1 MSDLSFSERMRQ
13 LRQDRGISLRG
24 LARRT
29 FYGKTYLHELET
41 GVKPPTKAV
50 AQRVDDALGAEGELM
65 ALTAGGPAIG
75 RRGFVIAAAGLAA
88 ALPHT
93 LLSHGRRVGA
103 ATPGQIAERTARL
116 RRLDSYLGGADTHDL
131 YAAEVRSTTQL
142 IKDGSYSEA
151 TGQQLLAVLAEQA
164 QLAGWAAFDA
174 GRHSD
179 ADRLYRTSLAAAR
192 DADNPPLTGNALAF
206 LAYQQLDL
214 GRPATATAAASCAEA
229 NTATPGVRALLNLRA
244 GWAYAVTG
252 DAAQTQQHLDQGT
265 AYLAEHDDRPEP
277 DWVWWVDR
285 VEGDI
290 MAGRCWTVL
299 NRPLRA
305 IPGLERALAGFD
317 DTQARDKSLYLSWL
331 ADAYLDANEVEQACA
346 TASVVAR
353 LAAGVGSIRPG
364 QRLHEILGRLE
375 PHAALPCVAELRS
388 LASEMPTHHRLSS
401 TPNSGSR

>member
-1 MSDLSFSERMRQ
+1 M
-13 LRQDRGISLRG
+13 
-24 LARRT
+24 
-29 FYGKTYLHELET
+29 
-41 GVKPPTKAV
+41 
-50 AQRVDDALGAEGELM
+50 
-65 ALTAGGPAIG
+65 
-75 RRGFVIAAAGLAA
+75 
-88 ALPHT
+88 
-93 LLSHGRRVGA
+93 
-103 ATPGQIAERTARL
+103 
-116 RRLDSYLGGADTHDL
+116 
-131 YAAEVRSTTQL
+131 

-151 TGQQLLAVLAEQA
+151 TGRQLLAVLAEQA

-174 GRHSD
+174 GQHSD

-192 DADNPPLTGNALAF
+192 DADNPPLIGNALAF

-214 GRPATATAAASCAEA
+214 GKPATATAAASCDAA
-229 NTATPGVRALLNLRA
+229 DTATPGVRALLNLRA

-252 DAAQTQQHLDQGT
+252 DAALTQQHLDQGT
-265 AYLAEHDDRPEP
+265 ACLAGHDDRPEP

-290 MAGRCWTVL
+290 MAGRCWAVL

-305 IPGLERALAGFD
+305 IPVLERALAGFG

-364 QRLHEILGRLE
+364 QRLYEILGRLE
-375 PHAALPCVAELRS
+375 PHAALPCVVELRS

>member
-13 LRQDRGISLRG
+13 LRRARGISLRG
-24 LARRT
+24 LARCT

-50 AQRVDDALGAEGELM
+50 AQRVDDALGAEGELV
-65 ALTAGGPAIG
+65 ALTAAGPSIG
-75 RRGFVIAAAGLAA
+75 RRGFVIAAGLAA

-93 LLSHGRRVGA
+93 LLVHGRRVGA
-103 ATPGQIAERTARL
+103 ATPRQIAERTARL
-116 RRLDSYLGGADTHDL
+116 RRLDNYLGGADTHDL
-131 YAAEVRSTTQL
+131 YAAEVHSTTQL

-151 TGQQLLAVLAEQA
+151 TGRQLLAVLAEQA

-192 DADNPPLTGNALAF
+192 DADNPPLIGNALAF

-214 GRPATATAAASCAEA
+214 GKPATATAAASCDAA
-229 NTATPGVRALLNLRA
+229 DTATPGVRALLNLRA

-252 DAAQTQQHLDQGT
+252 DAALTQKHLDQGT
-265 AYLAEHDDRPEP
+265 ACLAGHDDRPEP

-290 MAGRCWTVL
+290 MAGRCWAVL

-305 IPGLERALAGFD
+305 IPVLERALAGFD

-364 QRLHEILGRLE
+364 QRLYEILGRLE
-375 PHAALPCVAELRS
+375 PHAALPCVVELRS
-388 LASEMPTHHRLSS
+388 LASDMPTHHRLSS